1 MSQLRWFRDL
11 TRMPPSVLCVPPEE
25 LDEMAALTWAYLLK
39 AAAATSWICTRKW
52 MEGWMIVTAWI
63 NTFLKSPKYLYHN
76 PDDFA
81 LKDGLGVGTSLAG
94 CNCNSDFFHFRFF
107 DSCLT
112 SWLIDVASST
122 MLPCL
127 KANLEALFLIRR
139 LERFMGLVCN
149 WLLYFQ
155 DAVSVDF
162 PSSSLVWHNHDW
174 WISNGKHLWCAAE
187 PQERGHRGPYIQY
200 VCFFKGCT

>member
-1 MSQLRWFRDL
+1 MI
-11 TRMPPSVLCVPPEE
+11 
-25 LDEMAALTWAYLLK
+25 LL
-39 AAAATSWICTRKW
+39 WRKVW
-52 MEGWMIVTAWI
+52 G
-63 NTFLKSPKYLYHN
+63 FSRFSSCSL
-76 PDDFA
+76 
-81 LKDGLGVGTSLAG
+81 GTSLAD
-94 CNCNSDFFHFRFF
+94 CNCNSDFFHFSFF

-112 SWLIDVASST
+112 LWLIDVFLAFLSQHQASST

-127 KANLEALFLIRR
+127 KANLEALFLIWR
-139 LERFMGLVCN
+139 LERFTGLVCN

-187 PQERGHRGPYIQY
+187 PQERGYRGLYIQY